1 LTAAADKNPSA
12 AEPEKDEKG
21 SQESGGEEVKEEVKA
36 EQYDPD
42 VQGEDEE
49 DVITA
54 PDAVV
59 RIKISKSLPDQQV
72 DDDGNP
78 ITVEYTEE

>member
-1 LTAAADKNPSA
+1 MTAAADKNPSA
-12 AEPEKDEKG
+12 AEPAEKEDKG
-21 SQESGGEEVKEEVKA
+21 SQESGGEEAKEEVKA

-42 VQGEDEE
+42 VQVEEEE

-59 RIKISKSLPDQQV
+59 RIKIPKSLPD
-72 DDDGNP
+72 
-78 ITVEYTEE
+78 

>member
-1 LTAAADKNPSA
+1 M
-12 AEPEKDEKG
+12 E
-21 SQESGGEEVKEEVKA
+21 GEE
-36 EQYDPD
+36 
-42 VQGEDEE
+42 EE

-59 RIKISKSLPDQQV
+59 RIKIPKSLPDQQL
-72 DDDGNP
+72 DEEGNP